1 MASRTHP
8 LSNGDE
14 PSWSIRRARY
24 PLELYQAVFHRV
36 GEGAV
41 AAASVHLRAKM
52 GRDDERSYRLSS
64 KMILRQALLSN
75 RFKES
80 FRLSIAYLG
89 FVQMSGNAKKREA
102 SCASRFSVL
111 PVMAKVALHLRLIYC
126 SSWIPSTLT
135 LLLAGRVMLSTVRL
149 LLTGRVYPK
158 T

>member
-1 MASRTHP
+1 MASGTQP
-8 LSNGDE
+8 LSSGDE
-14 PSWSIRRARY
+14 PSWSTCRARY
-24 PLELYQAVFHRV
+24 PLELYQGLCHRV

-41 AAASVHLRAKM
+41 AAASVHLGAKM
-52 GRDDERSYRLSS
+52 GRDDERSYRLSYDNDS
-64 KMILRQALLSN
+64 PS
-75 RFKES
+75 S
-80 FRLSIAYLG
+80 P
-89 FVQMSGNAKKREA
+89 FVQSFQGIVQTFNFPIWVRPMSGNAKKREA
-102 SCASRFSVL
+102 SYASRFSVL